1 DWDACT
7 QFHRYEEQFQVPY
20 RHYKTFVGSA
30 DFGAGAA
37 QTAAAMYVRDRS
49 SKLIN
54 DFSPAV
60 ARLRSAGLIAEH
72 CLGAGAVQAVSCR
85 RLAAAC
91 RELLTHD
98 PLAFVVSRSKTGRT
112 SNLRP
117 STFELPAKSASD
129 ALRSALRTPR
139 SALRASDSHPPPLRI
154 ALVGQ
159 SNLEL
164 LRSALFKSA
173 PELFPNRELEVYD
186 TPVGQLFQ
194 EVLAPDSGLH
204 CFAADLSIAVDRLE
218 DVLQVESLDELDEL
232 ADADDRVQHYL
243 DLLESFVAA
252 RPESLIVNTFVETRR
267 SVFGAAAR
275 STAVRHTIARFNAKL
290 DALRARHSHLQL
302 FDLAR
307 SAIAFRDGP
316 LFDPRL
322 AYLARFPYSAQF
334 SEHLAREYLGWLLAM
349 QGATARLIVLDLDN
363 TLWGGVLG
371 EDGVAGL
378 QLGGDYPGNAFAAFQ
393 RCLKRLT
400 GRGVA
405 LAVASKNDAD
415 EALRAIRKLPS
426 MVLGET
432 DFAAWRI
439 NWLPKWRNIES
450 IAGEL
455 NLGLRHV
462 LFVDDNPAEREQI
475 RQMLPDV
482 RVLELPADPALYTEA
497 LLSSPHLECLS
508 ITDEDRRRKGHYQTR
523 AEREA
528 RRSSFKSV
536 DDFYASLGSRLHIQ
550 PLDEGNV
557 CRAEQLAQKTNQFN
571 ATSRRYTRRQLE
583 SLANDDP
590 KAPGPRSGVYVIGLE
605 DRFSERE
612 NIGLLIVRWGQP
624 HDGAVEIDSFLL
636 SCRVLGRGI
645 ERGVLGW
652 LCREARTR
660 GLSEVVGE
668 IEPTPRNTPVR
679 SLYHDHGFLPDDVQG
694 QWRLDLRDRLIEIPD
709 WLTVVD
715 HATEGRPGAYSLEA
729 HVGF

>member
-1 DWDACT
+1 
-7 QFHRYEEQFQVPY
+7 
-20 RHYKTFVGSA
+20 
-30 DFGAGAA
+30 
-37 QTAAAMYVRDRS
+37 
-49 SKLIN
+49 
-54 DFSPAV
+54 
-60 ARLRSAGLIAEH
+60 
-72 CLGAGAVQAVSCR
+72 
-85 RLAAAC
+85 
-91 RELLTHD
+91 
-98 PLAFVVSRSKTGRT
+98 
-112 SNLRP
+112 
-117 STFELPAKSASD
+117 
-129 ALRSALRTPR
+129 
-139 SALRASDSHPPPLRI
+139 
-154 ALVGQ
+154 
-159 SNLEL
+159 
-164 LRSALFKSA
+164 
-173 PELFPNRELEVYD
+173 
-186 TPVGQLFQ
+186 
-194 EVLAPDSGLH
+194 
-204 CFAADLSIAVDRLE
+204 
-218 DVLQVESLDELDEL
+218 
-232 ADADDRVQHYL
+232 
-243 DLLESFVAA
+243 
-252 RPESLIVNTFVETRR
+252 
-267 SVFGAAAR
+267 
-275 STAVRHTIARFNAKL
+275 
-290 DALRARHSHLQL
+290 
-302 FDLAR
+302 
-307 SAIAFRDGP
+307 
-316 LFDPRL
+316 
-322 AYLARFPYSAQF
+322 
-334 SEHLAREYLGWLLAM
+334 
-349 QGATARLIVLDLDN
+349 
-363 TLWGGVLG
+363 
-371 EDGVAGL
+371 
-378 QLGGDYPGNAFAAFQ
+378 
-393 RCLKRLT
+393 
-400 GRGVA
+400 
-405 LAVASKNDAD
+405 
-415 EALRAIRKLPS
+415 
-426 MVLGET
+426 
-432 DFAAWRI
+432 
-439 NWLPKWRNIES
+439 
-450 IAGEL
+450 
-455 NLGLRHV
+455 
-462 LFVDDNPAEREQI
+462 
-475 RQMLPDV
+475 MLPDV